1 MARKRLI
8 ESILKIRR
16 AIHGDEVF
24 LVAVL
29 FEKQSGFA
37 ADFREDFNPFFADE
51 GIIALPAFRE
61 QVPSSYIDCHN
72 K

>member
-8 ESILKIRR
+8 ESVLKFCR
-16 AIHGDEVF
+16 AIYGDEVV
-24 LVAVL
+24 LVTVL

-37 ADFREDFNPFFADE
+37 ADFREDFNPFLTDE

-61 QVPSSYIDCHN
+61 QVPSSYKDCHN